1 MVLLFLSK
9 HKIKVK
15 ESILHHPM
23 SDAGGAER
31 AERGNPPEE
40 RHFVKLKKHEELGM
54 QGAWES
60 YSLLI

>member
-1 MVLLFLSK
+1 M
-9 HKIKVK
+9 K

-31 AERGNPPEE
+31 AERAERGNPPEG